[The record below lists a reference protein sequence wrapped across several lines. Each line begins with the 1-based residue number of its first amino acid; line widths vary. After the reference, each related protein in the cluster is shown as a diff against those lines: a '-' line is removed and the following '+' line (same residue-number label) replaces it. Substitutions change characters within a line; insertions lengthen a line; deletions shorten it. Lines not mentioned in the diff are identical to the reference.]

1 MLRNWHYLFRFRI
14 FVSVWWGPIV
24 GAEGWGV
31 PRVRANCE
39 LYLTFQ
45 VLNTVRAR
53 LQGKQS
59 KEVGGRLLTERK
71 AHT

>member
-14 FVSVWWGPIV
+14 FVSVWWGPIA

-39 LYLTFQ
+39 LYLVFQ
-45 VLNTVRAR
+45 VLNTVRESFR
-53 LQGKQS
+53 GNK
-59 KEVGGRLLTERK
+59 VRK
-71 AHT
+71 